1 MSMTDPISDY
11 LTRLR
16 NALKAGKKTVDI
28 PSSKFKESISVILKK
43 TSFIEDY
50 KIIETEKKFKMLSIR
65 LKYSDGN
72 SVILGLKRISRP
84 GIRRYVN
91 SEDIPRVRNGF
102 GIAIVSTSRGLLT
115 DKEAREMKVGGEVVC
130 QIW

>member
-16 NALKAGKKTVDI
+16 NALKAGKRTVDI
-28 PSSKFKESISVILKK
+28 PSSKFKESMSAILKNA
-43 TSFIEDY
+43 SFIEDY
-50 KIIETEKKFKMLSIR
+50 KVIDTEKKFKMLSIK
-65 LKYSDGN
+65 LKYSDGD

-91 SEDIPRVRNGF
+91 HEEIPRVRNGF
-102 GIAIVSTSRGLLT
+102 GIAIISTSKGLMT
-115 DKEAREMKVGGEVVC
+115 DKEARNSKVGGEVVC